1 MVELL
6 DEQNR
11 KKIELGR
18 ERAKLKAEQA
28 FDQLDTNK
36 DGHLDKNEIIELT
49 MKHLPGVA
57 AEDTSED
64 QSKRES
70 KILEFFSIFDENRDG
85 RIQKDEWMNF
95 FAKLFDKII
104 DEELRQSLSENNHSA
119 AT

>member
-1 MVELL
+1 MVDFL

-28 FDQLDTNK
+28 FDKLDTNK

-49 MKHLPGVA
+49 MKHLPGVVA
-57 AEDTSED
+57 DDNSNSED

-70 KILEFFSIFDENRDG
+70 KITEFFSIFDENRDG
-85 RIQKDEWMNF
+85 RI
-95 FAKLFDKII
+95 
-104 DEELRQSLSENNHSA
+104 
-119 AT
+119 